1 LTGGAQEAIATQN
14 IESGIDRFYQIAE
27 RNGLITNAVFALIL
41 ELARLLINWAL
52 EQERRN
58 RSSA

>member
-14 IESGIDRFYQIAE
+14 IQSGIDRFNQIAE

-41 ELARLLINWAL
+41 ELARLLIN
-52 EQERRN
+52 
-58 RSSA
+58 

>member
-1 LTGGAQEAIATQN
+1 MTGGAQEAIATQN
-14 IESGIDRFYQIAE
+14 IQSGIDRFNQIAE